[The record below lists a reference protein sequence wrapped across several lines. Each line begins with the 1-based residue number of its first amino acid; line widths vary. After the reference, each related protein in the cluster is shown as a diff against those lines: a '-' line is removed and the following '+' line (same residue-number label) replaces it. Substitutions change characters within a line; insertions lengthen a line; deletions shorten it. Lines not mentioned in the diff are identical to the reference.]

1 MVWNILALT
10 VLLGALGVV
19 IRQTVQSFL
28 MQAVNRELE
37 RQAQQVRLPPPPR
50 RERPPRPDKPD
61 GPLIAKHLSNQ
72 RWRGRTNGPH
82 LPDLRLSR
90 LGRLFPVFQF
100 SHYDEFP
107 GPPPYPPHEHDEEEH
122 FPGPPPFDRRSNP
135 PPPGESGP
143 YRPHHFNLSGE
154 SIVPFDERPLW
165 DAAGF
170 ARAKQGSRH
179 FSTIEFNG
187 EALYVLS
194 EPVRERDVVVA
205 VVQVAHPLADVQLA
219 IAGLDRALLTL
230 IPLGLLFAGI
240 GGSYLTTRVLRRVHL
255 ATQAARDITGGDFS
269 TRLPVGGQDEFSDLA
284 DTFNNLLNRLQHA
297 FEQQQ
302 HLLEQQRR
310 FTADASHELKTPL
323 TVIKGTASL
332 MLQSQPTATGYWS
345 ALHNIDHATETMS
358 QLVQDLLLLARADGG
373 QLGKD
378 PIELLVRDV
387 LDSAIL
393 GVAPTGAAI
402 TVQIPDETLTVMGNE
417 RELVRLVSNV
427 LKNATQ
433 HTPREGTITIATH
446 AAGEYIRISIQDT
459 GPGIAPEHL
468 PHLGERFYRV
478 DAARAE
484 GGTGLGLSICR
495 EIVEANRG
503 AMQIESTLGIGTT
516 VHIELPRAH

>member
-10 VLLGALGVV
+10 LLLGVLGAVV
-19 IRQTVQSFL
+19 QQTVRSFL

-37 RQAQQVRLPPPPR
+37 RQVQQVRLPPPS
-50 RERPPRPDKPD
+50 RERPPRPDKPN
-61 GPLIAKHLSNQ
+61 GPLIAKHLSDQ
-72 RWRGRTNGPH
+72 RWRGSINGPH
-82 LPDLRLSR
+82 PPGLRLSR
-90 LGRLFPVFQF
+90 VGYTFPVFQF
-100 SHYDEFP
+100 SHYDEFS
-107 GPPPYPPHEHDEEEH
+107 GSPPHPPHEHAEEEH
-122 FPGPPPFDRRSNP
+122 FPGPPPLDRRSSP
-135 PPPGESGP
+135 PPRESGP
-143 YRPHHFNLSGE
+143 YRPHHFDLYGE

-170 ARAKQGSRH
+170 AQAKRGRKH

-187 EALYVLS
+187 ESLHVLS
-194 EPVRERDVVVA
+194 EPVRERDMVVA
-205 VVQVAHPLADVQLA
+205 VVQMAYPLADVQLA

-230 IPLGLLFAGI
+230 IPLGLLFAGL

-269 TRLPVGGQDEFSDLA
+269 TRLPVSGQDEFSDLA

-310 FTADASHELKTPL
+310 FTADASHKLKTPL

-332 MLQSQPTATGYWS
+332 MLQSQPTAAGYWS
-345 ALHNIDHATETMS
+345 AFHNIDHATETMS

-378 PIELLVRDV
+378 PIELLVRDM

-433 HTPREGTITIATH
+433 HTPSEGTITITTR

-468 PHLGERFYRV
+468 LHLGERFYRV

-495 EIVEANRG
+495 EIVEAHRG
-503 AMQIESTLGIGTT
+503 AMQIESTLGVGTT
-516 VHIELPRAH
+516 VRIELPRAH